1 MRISIVTDAWRPQIN
16 GVVRTLG
23 KVTDILKERG
33 HELQIITSEGRA
45 TFGLPTYP
53 EIQLAI
59 TGSRTIGTEI
69 AAFAPEAIHIVTEGT
84 LGLAARRFCLCH
96 CLPFTTGYH
105 TRFPEMIKMRWPVP
119 GIEDLVHRWFLWFHR
134 PAERVMAPTP
144 SMARVLKEKGFENV
158 VVWTRGVDHELF
170 RPRPKDAF
178 PDLPLP
184 IALCAGRVAIEKG
197 LPDFLDLDLPGSKV
211 IVGDG
216 PMLPELKARYPE
228 VHFTGYLK
236 GEPLARAIAS
246 ADVFVFPSRTDTF
259 GLVMIEALASGLP
272 VAAYD
277 VPGPRDIVTR
287 DVGAVGPDL
296 GESVKQALERSP
308 ERCRD
313 YALTFSWERAAELF
327 ESYLSPISPALRD
340 ELTAF
345 SLSRI
350 AGARAKPPIVRKPP
364 IAGALQ
370 RRG

>member
-23 KVTDILKERG
+23 KVTDILKQRG
-33 HELQIITSEGRA
+33 HELQIVTSEGRS

-59 TGSRTIGTEI
+59 AGSRSIGREI
-69 AAFAPEAIHIVTEGT
+69 AAFSPEAIHIVTEGT
-84 LGLAARRFCLCH
+84 LGLAGRRFCLRH
-96 CLPFTTGYH
+96 GLPFTTGYH
-105 TRFPEMIKMRWPVP
+105 TRFPEMIRMRWPVP
-119 GIEDLVHRWFLWFHR
+119 GVESLVYRWFHWFHR

-158 VVWTRGVDHELF
+158 VVWTRGVDHDLF
-170 RPRPKDAF
+170 RPRPKEAF
-178 PDLPLP
+178 PDLPRP

-216 PMLPELKARYPE
+216 PMLPELKARYPN

-236 GEPLARAIAS
+236 GEPLASAIAS

-259 GLVMIEALASGLP
+259 GLVMIEALASGVP

-277 VPGPRDIVTR
+277 VPGPRDIITGE
-287 DVGAVGPDL
+287 VGAVGSNL
-296 GESVKQALERSP
+296 GECVDQALERSP
-308 ERCRD
+308 DRCRA

-327 ESYLSPISPALRD
+327 ESYLAPISPVLQD
-340 ELTAF
+340 ELSAL
-345 SLSRI
+345 SLAQE
-350 AGARAKPPIVRKPP
+350 AGSSSKPPVTQKAP

-370 RRG
+370 RRS

>member
-23 KVTDILKERG
+23 KVTDILKKRG
-33 HELQIITSEGRA
+33 HELQIVTSEGRS

-59 TGSRTIGTEI
+59 AGSRTIGAEI
-69 AAFAPEAIHIVTEGT
+69 AAFAPEAVHIVTEGT
-84 LGLAARRFCLCH
+84 LGLAARRFCLRRG
-96 CLPFTTGYH
+96 LPFTTGYH
-105 TRFPEMIKMRWPVP
+105 TRFPEMIRMRWPVP
-119 GIEDLVHRWFLWFHR
+119 GIESLVHRWFHWFHR

-144 SMARVLKEKGFENV
+144 SMARVLEDKGFDNV

-178 PDLPLP
+178 PDLPRP

-197 LPDFLDLDLPGSKV
+197 LPDFLDFDLPGSKV

-216 PMLPELKARYPE
+216 PMLPELKARYPNA
-228 VHFTGYLK
+228 HFTGYLK

-259 GLVMIEALASGLP
+259 GLVMIEALASGVP

-277 VPGPRDIVTR
+277 VPGPRDIVTAE
-287 DVGAVGPDL
+287 VGAVGADL
-296 GESVKQALERSP
+296 GECITQALEKSP
-308 ERCRD
+308 DRCREH
-313 YALTFSWERAAELF
+313 ALTFSWERAAELF
-327 ESYLSPISPALRD
+327 EGYLAPISPALQD
-340 ELTAF
+340 ELRGHARVPVT
-345 SLSRI
+345 
-350 AGARAKPPIVRKPP
+350 GARSKPPFARKAP